1 MISKEM
7 AKAINEQI
15 NKELFSAYLYQAM
28 AGDAMDKGFKGV
40 AHWMQVQ
47 VKEEVAHA
55 ERFIKYLYDQNAKLA
70 LAAIE
75 APQGSWKDLKEMFVD
90 TLKHEQFITASIDS
104 LGKTARALDDFATLE
119 MLQWFFKEQ
128 VEEEGS
134 AQDILW
140 MLEMAAGS
148 KGALFQVDR
157 QLGKREE
164 D

>member
-7 AKAINEQI
+7 AKAINEQV
-15 NKELFSAYLYQAM
+15 NKELFSAYLYLAM

-40 AHWMQVQ
+40 AHWMHVQ
-47 VKEEVAHA
+47 AKEEAEHA
-55 ERFIKYLYDQNAKLA
+55 ERFIKYLFDQNARLE

-75 APQGSWKDLKEMFVD
+75 APKGSWKDLKEMFGE
-90 TLKHEQFITASIDS
+90 TLKHEQFITASIDG
-104 LGKTARALDDFATLE
+104 LGKIAKSQEDFATLE

-140 MLEMAAGS
+140 MLDMAAAS

-157 QLGKREE
+157 QLGKRGA